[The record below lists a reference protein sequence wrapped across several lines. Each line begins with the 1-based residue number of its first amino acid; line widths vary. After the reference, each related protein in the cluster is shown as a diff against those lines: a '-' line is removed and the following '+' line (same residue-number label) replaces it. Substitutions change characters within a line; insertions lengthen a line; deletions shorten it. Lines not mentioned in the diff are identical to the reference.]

1 MFGHLKHQYKPPK
14 AEPPKAAPPNIPAR
28 MSQPNPSG
36 RDFAIIWDRTWSDP
50 VAFYTFVL
58 SIFTGLLAII
68 ALIQIGFLIRS
79 NKTARI
85 TAEAAK
91 QSADAAVA
99 IELPVFKMGVTP
111 LHYGQS
117 LKNGVLRHHCN
128 IWHLEF
134 ANLGRTKAFP
144 IAVQFG
150 WITGD
155 GLPKEPVYAFSKTF
169 PIGTIWAPT
178 PENTVKLLSIMEFE
192 FEISPTLYDDVR
204 YKRTKLWFC
213 CSLAYLDFMQ
223 IRHDADSVGSAMK
236 VRDRAHSLPIQLPP
250 IIARPSASPQPGVFL
265 RRPVGADLGDDLP

>member
-36 RDFAIIWDRTWSDP
+36 RELAIIWDRTWSDP

-111 LHYGQS
+111 
-117 LKNGVLRHHCN
+117 R
-128 IWHLEF
+128 
-134 ANLGRTKAFP
+134 A
-144 IAVQFG
+144 
-150 WITGD
+150 
-155 GLPKEPVYAFSKTF
+155 
-169 PIGTIWAPT
+169 
-178 PENTVKLLSIMEFE
+178 
-192 FEISPTLYDDVR
+192 
-204 YKRTKLWFC
+204 KR
-213 CSLAYLDFMQ
+213 
-223 IRHDADSVGSAMK
+223 GSW
-236 VRDRAHSLPIQLPP
+236 
-250 IIARPSASPQPGVFL
+250 
-265 RRPVGADLGDDLP
+265 